1 MTLEADTVTTE
12 APRRTRRA
20 KPQPAASTDL
30 SEFEERGHRPRAAA
44 VAEDPPADE
53 EEVEGAGEA
62 ETEEPPQTEDAPA
75 AEDQDEAPAPT
86 APLARPAT
94 PPQTRPRRRKPTA
107 TAVTPEEQPV
117 PDIQPLRSAT
127 SQALKKFGVILGN
140 KIPGAEHFEV
150 WKRSENGQ
158 LGYVGDYNSADLAQS
173 QSMAAFLN
181 RYAKPTYGPGDYQI
195 FGITSDGKRWDVGVV
210 RILGGV
216 EPTDSPGGGSRGEDS
231 TASMLMRQ
239 IERDSQRREREL
251 REILDK
257 KTDPTDPIDQLSKVH
272 DLSQKL
278 SGDAGK
284 GEGAIVALVQAMGQQ
299 QARSDER
306 MMQMMAVFG
315 RKEPDPI
322 MTALVAKMLDDKS
335 SGPMPPMPPPVDPML
350 QLQGLAA
357 VLAALKPVD
366 TLTPILLEQ
375 MTKDRMSTADIINLV
390 NQLRGEKG
398 TDDFKKSMENFTGI
412 MGAVSQMRQ
421 HTEPSAGSMWGDV
434 IGGALS
440 NQKLVG
446 SVADLIRSK
455 AMPQTRVVQAQQQ
468 PQQQQ
473 QPNQL
478 PADMQAKAT
487 ELARRRLAVE
497 ERKIV
502 EEERRLGLTA
512 GTPTPQPIVTPPPA
526 ATVAA
531 QPATQPAGPVQGL
544 PPNIVEHVNEFI
556 VAQDD
561 GALVEATINFL
572 LYLTSLAEPWKGAGA
587 NTLDAINTGD
597 RETARKYVR
606 QFLAGLVKSNLM
618 AEALAQRT
626 LAAFDA
632 NFEHVVEHVGKI
644 AEARAAAEEANEE
657 DADGEADA
665 EADAEASNEIEPA
678 ADEPVA

>member
-1 MTLEADTVTTE
+1 
-12 APRRTRRA
+12 
-20 KPQPAASTDL
+20 
-30 SEFEERGHRPRAAA
+30 
-44 VAEDPPADE
+44 
-53 EEVEGAGEA
+53 
-62 ETEEPPQTEDAPA
+62 
-75 AEDQDEAPAPT
+75 
-86 APLARPAT
+86 
-94 PPQTRPRRRKPTA
+94 
-107 TAVTPEEQPV
+107 
-117 PDIQPLRSAT
+117 
-127 SQALKKFGVILGN
+127 
-140 KIPGAEHFEV
+140 
-150 WKRSENGQ
+150 
-158 LGYVGDYNSADLAQS
+158 
-173 QSMAAFLN
+173 
-181 RYAKPTYGPGDYQI
+181 
-195 FGITSDGKRWDVGVV
+195 
-210 RILGGV
+210 
-216 EPTDSPGGGSRGEDS
+216 
-231 TASMLMRQ
+231 
-239 IERDSQRREREL
+239 
-251 REILDK
+251 
-257 KTDPTDPIDQLSKVH
+257 
-272 DLSQKL
+272 
-278 SGDAGK
+278 
-284 GEGAIVALVQAMGQQ
+284 
-299 QARSDER
+299 
-306 MMQMMAVFG
+306 
-315 RKEPDPI
+315 
-322 MTALVAKMLDDKS
+322 
-335 SGPMPPMPPPVDPML
+335 
-350 QLQGLAA
+350 
-357 VLAALKPVD
+357 
-366 TLTPILLEQ
+366 
-375 MTKDRMSTADIINLV
+375 
-390 NQLRGEKG
+390 
-398 TDDFKKSMENFTGI
+398 
-412 MGAVSQMRQ
+412 
-421 HTEPSAGSMWGDV
+421 
-434 IGGALS
+434 
-440 NQKLVG
+440 
-446 SVADLIRSK
+446 
-455 AMPQTRVVQAQQQ
+455 VVQAQQQ

-526 ATVAA
+526 DTAAA